1 MNNRTP
7 NCIYCNQKME
17 SQTSKKRFCSDKCR
31 VYWHRKHPKG
41 NVISPLELAS
51 KLEDIK
57 KEVKVSVIKEEVLE
71 SPKND
76 QLEPPVGLSGIDLAI
91 WKAENG
97 K

>member
-7 NCIYCNQKME
+7 NCIYCNEKME

-51 KLEDIK
+51 KLANLSETVEKVQKEIK
-57 KEVKVSVIKEEVLE
+57 VLKNEPKEGSLAWFM
-71 SPKND
+71 KN
-76 QLEPPVGLSGIDLAI
+76 S
-91 WKAENG
+91 
-97 K
+97 

>member
-7 NCIYCNQKME
+7 NCIYCNEKME

-51 KLEDIK
+51 KLANLSETVEKVQKEIK
-57 KEVKVSVIKEEVLE
+57 VLKNEPKEGSLAWYIKN
-71 SPKND
+71 S
-76 QLEPPVGLSGIDLAI
+76 
-91 WKAENG
+91 
-97 K
+97 

>member
-7 NCIYCNQKME
+7 NCIYCNEKME

-51 KLEDIK
+51 KLANFSETVEKVQKEIK
-57 KEVKVSVIKEEVLE
+57 VLKSEPKEGSLAWFM
-71 SPKND
+71 KN
-76 QLEPPVGLSGIDLAI
+76 S
-91 WKAENG
+91 
-97 K
+97 